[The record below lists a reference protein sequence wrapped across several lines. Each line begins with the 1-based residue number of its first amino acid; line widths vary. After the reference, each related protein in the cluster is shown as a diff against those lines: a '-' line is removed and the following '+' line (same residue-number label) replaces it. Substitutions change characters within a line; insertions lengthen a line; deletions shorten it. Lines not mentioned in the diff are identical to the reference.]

1 MTEEGLRRACYV
13 VRFMLASRYDIR
25 NTMYK
30 FYIRVALIGDDEQ
43 TTSLWEYRD
52 FDSDYWDKRAR
63 GLGAT
68 VHIPLASAGD
78 DNSRCKY
85 KDRCVLVGGRLDQC
99 SISRRYHGTITF
111 GH

>member
-1 MTEEGLRRACYV
+1 
-13 VRFMLASRYDIR
+13 
-25 NTMYK
+25 MYK

-52 FDSDYWDKRAR
+52 FDSDYWDKRSR

-85 KDRCVLVGGRLDQC
+85 KDRCVSYTSYYFIVAWKGFSSHSTDTSGFSQ
-99 SISRRYHGTITF
+99 
-111 GH
+111 